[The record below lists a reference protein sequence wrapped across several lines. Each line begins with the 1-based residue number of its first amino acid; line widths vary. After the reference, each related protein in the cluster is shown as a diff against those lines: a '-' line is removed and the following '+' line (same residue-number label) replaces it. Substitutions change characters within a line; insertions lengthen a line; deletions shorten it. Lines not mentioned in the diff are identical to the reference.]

1 MIIIGSNITTK
12 MRVEDEEKKQN
23 RTTYFFFSFSS
34 MMNDCPE
41 LLSFALVFSSSP
53 ISNVI
58 DEAETDNDA
67 QLSTLRTNKNKT
79 VEEITTRRSRM
90 CWEDRERERAKKRE
104 KEETKRQREEK
115 TKWKK
120 REDAWPCAINTA
132 PQPSNYSFS
141 SLFFSSFLR
150 TLFFFF
156 FLSFIR
162 CRRREEQFSPSSCF
176 FIVVARSYVCLE
188 RKSKGESNAR
198 TLDGDVFFCDSC
210 DELFRSLHRCSLSN
224 RPWRKIPRQSSLTD
238 RYS

>member
-90 CWEDRERERAKKRE
+90 CWEDRQREREGAKKRE

-141 SLFFSSFLR
+141 SLFFLR
-150 TLFFFF
+150 FFA
-156 FLSFIR
+156 LSFS
-162 CRRREEQFSPSSCF
+162 FSF
-176 FIVVARSYVCLE
+176 
-188 RKSKGESNAR
+188 
-198 TLDGDVFFCDSC
+198 
-210 DELFRSLHRCSLSN
+210 SLSFAVGGEKN
-224 RPWRKIPRQSSLTD
+224 NFLLRVAFSS
-238 RYS
+238 